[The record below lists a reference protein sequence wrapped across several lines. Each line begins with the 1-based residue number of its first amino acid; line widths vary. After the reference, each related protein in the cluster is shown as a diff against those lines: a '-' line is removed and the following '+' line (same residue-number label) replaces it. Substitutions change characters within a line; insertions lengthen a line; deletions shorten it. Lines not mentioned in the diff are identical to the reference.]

1 MLSGAPAGAAST
13 ASLALTY
20 RQENNNMSRFPLVQ
34 HAGSSV
40 GKNVATRP
48 QHVRRTAMIWDD
60 LVSLVRQEMINAE
73 VATTSYSKPV
83 LANEATFAPCADR
96 DRHRAV
102 KQPSQVDIDQTCSNA
117 PKLPSHYSDN
127 RIPSEVYVVS
137 PLSIKRRPISFAYAH
152 EFLSNNG
159 DEAELSPRCI
169 SEMHNTI
176 KFSAINPPPRLPWL
190 MLDSE
195 DNKDTDSLE
204 YSDDGSN
211 VEPVFLLPKLP

>member
-1 MLSGAPAGAAST
+1 
-13 ASLALTY
+13 
-20 RQENNNMSRFPLVQ
+20 
-34 HAGSSV
+34 
-40 GKNVATRP
+40 
-48 QHVRRTAMIWDD
+48 MIWDD

-73 VATTSYSKPV
+73 VATTSYSKPA

-96 DRHRAV
+96 DRHRDG
-102 KQPSQVDIDQTCSNA
+102 QTTFPSIDQTCSNA
-117 PKLPSHYSDN
+117 PESPSHYSDN

-159 DEAELSPRCI
+159 DKAEFSPRCI

-176 KFSAINPPPRLPWL
+176 KFSAMNPPPRLPWL

-211 VEPVFLLPKLP
+211 VEPAIVPSHDLL